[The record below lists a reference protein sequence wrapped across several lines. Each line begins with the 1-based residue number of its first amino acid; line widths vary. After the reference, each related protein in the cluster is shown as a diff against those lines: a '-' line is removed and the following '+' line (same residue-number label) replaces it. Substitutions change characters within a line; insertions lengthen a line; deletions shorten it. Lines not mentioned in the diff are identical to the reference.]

1 MMSDHFTS
9 SYYNPA
15 RYIPASLSEIYDLLG
30 SMLLWA
36 PTFTDESGRFPERT
50 IDTRFHQLTE
60 GFGKVR
66 KKVGEEHYAQLM
78 NLAAQAKALFAA
90 DPDDDNGKTDQ
101 GRALLYAIEKIIQA
115 SRSRRVKAKLKDDE
129 GEVSGD

>member
-1 MMSDHFTS
+1 MSDHFTS
-9 SYYNPA
+9 SYHNPDP
-15 RYIPASLSEIYDLLG
+15 YIPATFSEIYDLLG

-36 PTFTDESGRFPERT
+36 PTFIDESGWFPERT
-50 IDTRFHQLTE
+50 IETRFHQLTE

-66 KKVGEEHYAQLM
+66 KKVEEDHYAQLM

-101 GRALLYAIEKIIQA
+101 GRALLFAIEKIIQA

>member
-15 RYIPASLSEIYDLLG
+15 PYIPASLSEIYDLLG
-30 SMLLWA
+30 AMMLEA
-36 PTFTDESGRFPERT
+36 PIFIDESGSFPERT

-66 KKVGEEHYAQLM
+66 KKVGDERYARLM
-78 NLAAQAKALFAA
+78 DLAAKAKTLFAA
-90 DPDDDNGKTDQ
+90 DPDDDNGKSDQ
-101 GRALLYAIEKIIQA
+101 GRAILYEIETLIQA